1 MSNTTGLVSGHRGV
15 VTGVRAVVVV
25 ALVVR
30 RFLRRVQDVWLRF
43 VQHV

>member
-1 MSNTTGLVSGHRGV
+1 MPDSTRLVSWRWGAV
-15 VTGVRAVVVV
+15 AGVRAVVII

-30 RFLRRVQDVWLRF
+30 LLRRVKDVWLRF